1 MKIFSAPLQGYTD
14 CAWRNAH
21 AQVFAGTIDRYYA
34 PFIRLEKGVFRN
46 KDLRDIA
53 PQANT
58 DYRLVPQAIAC
69 PAEQLVLIVEK
80 IASMGYGEID
90 INMGCPFPPVV
101 KRHWGAGM
109 LPYPEEV
116 ASMLDTLKHFP
127 GIKFSVKM
135 RLGVENADEW
145 RELMPMLADANLAH
159 VTMHPRTARQQY
171 GGTTDMGQFARFCN
185 AATFPVVYN
194 GDLCSTKDIEN
205 ISAHFPC
212 LKAVMIGR
220 GLLRN
225 PALSC
230 DVHTTDPWQKAIALH
245 DLLLNHY
252 SKHLSGDSHLLMKM
266 KSLWEFFLAD
276 TGDKKCRKKI
286 LKSTSIEKY
295 RLAVNDFWQSLSE

>member
-14 CAWRNAH
+14 CAWRNTH

-34 PFIRLEKGVFRN
+34 PFIRLEKGAFRD
-46 KDLRDIA
+46 KDLRDIS
-53 PQANT
+53 PQANSG
-58 DYRLVPQAIAC
+58 YRLVPQAIAC
-69 PAEQLVLIVEK
+69 PAGQFAAIIEK

-101 KRHWGAGM
+101 KRHCGAGI

-116 ASMLDTLKHFP
+116 ASMLGTLKHFP

-145 RELMPMLADANLAH
+145 QALMPIVASISPTH

-171 GGTTDMGQFARFCN
+171 GGTTDMEQFARFYDK
-185 AATFPVVYN
+185 ATFPIVYN
-194 GDLCSTKDIEN
+194 GDLHSAEDIEN
-205 ISAHFPC
+205 ISTHFPG

-225 PALSC
+225 PALPC
-230 DVHTTDPWQKAIALH
+230 DVRTADSWQKAIALH

-252 SKHLSGDSHLLMKM
+252 SKHLSGDAHLLMKM
-266 KSLWEFFLAD
+266 KSLWKYFLAD

-286 LKSTSIEKY
+286 QKSTSIEKY
-295 RLAVNDFWQSLSE
+295 RIAVNDFWQSLSE

>member
-1 MKIFSAPLQGYTD
+1 
-14 CAWRNAH
+14 
-21 AQVFAGTIDRYYA
+21 
-34 PFIRLEKGVFRN
+34 
-46 KDLRDIA
+46 
-53 PQANT
+53 
-58 DYRLVPQAIAC
+58 
-69 PAEQLVLIVEK
+69 
-80 IASMGYGEID
+80 
-90 INMGCPFPPVV
+90 
-101 KRHWGAGM
+101 M

-116 ASMLDTLKHFP
+116 ASMLGTLKHFP
-127 GIKFSVKM
+127 DIKFSVKM

-171 GGTTDMGQFARFCN
+171 GGTTDMEQFARFCN
-185 AATFPVVYN
+185 TATFPVVYN
-194 GDLCSTKDIEN
+194 GDLCSTEDIEK
-205 ISAHFPC
+205 ISAHFPG

-225 PALSC
+225 PALPC
-230 DVHTTDPWQKAIALH
+230 DAHTADSWQKAIALH

-266 KSLWEFFLAD
+266 KSLWEYFLAD